1 MIILQAA
8 KRLAEFRIVLCG
20 KYSSTFR
27 KVRWRTP
34 HDATESRAWTD
45 ATKRPIANHPFPPFS
60 PFSSSVPSDL
70 QSEGAEY
77 EDFQSEKKL
86 IPFLSADR

>member
-60 PFSSSVPSDL
+60 PFPRIPFPPFSSSVPADL
-70 QSEGAEY
+70 QFENAKY
-77 EDFQSEKKL
+77 KYF
-86 IPFLSADR
+86 